1 MKNQNQNRRDV
12 KGNVIDEILH
22 VPIGTLSKYSP
33 DKLHILLN
41 EAEDD
46 LGRCRRAKK
55 WIESA
60 ISFKYEA
67 HMRYQRQYLGKSTGI
82 VHIEDDGYKVTHDL
96 AKKVVWDQK
105 ELKKVMAK
113 LILQGVNVDEYITT
127 TYNVLERKYKG
138 WSALLKDMFQ
148 DARCV
153 GVSSSTYKIEKISKK
168 AEKNISSN
176 NFSSEVSHEQ

>member
-1 MKNQNQNRRDV
+1 MKNQNKR
-12 KGNVIDEILH
+12 NVIDEILH
-22 VPIGTLSKYSP
+22 VPIGTLSKYSA
-33 DKLHILLN
+33 DKLHRLLN

-67 HMRYQRQYLGKSTGI
+67 HMRYQRQHLGKSTGI

-105 ELKKVMAK
+105 ELKKVIAK
-113 LILQGVNVDEYITT
+113 LILQGVNVDDYITA
-127 TYNVLERKYKG
+127 TYKVLEREYKG
-138 WSALLKDMFQ
+138 WPALLQDMFKE
-148 DARCV
+148 ARCV

-168 AEKNISSN
+168 ANQSSALN
-176 NFSSEVSHEQ
+176 SEVSHEQ